1 MLKFLSIMKISYK
14 WLKNYV
20 DCNLPAEQVAAMLT
34 DCGLEVESL
43 DKFESVK
50 GGLEGIVVGEVKTC
64 FKHPDADRLHVTTVD
79 VGAKDLLNIVCG
91 APNVSAGQKVLV
103 ALVGTKLFMKNEVI
117 TIGKTRIRGVDSEGM
132 ICAED
137 ELGLG
142 TSHDGI
148 MVLDSDVK
156 VGISA
161 RDHFQVFEDDI
172 FEIGLTPNRAD
183 ATSHIGVARDLCAVL
198 NVQFG
203 GSRKLRFP
211 EIGTF
216 RVNAS
221 QNNFKIII
229 EEPDLCPRYTGLYI
243 KGVDVKES
251 PKWLKNALLSIGMRP
266 INNVVDITNFVL
278 YECGQPLH
286 AFDADSICGEKI
298 IVKRLPKGT
307 KFKTL
312 DEEERELNGEE
323 LMICNEEEG
332 MVIAGVFGGVKSGVT
347 EDTKNVFLESACFNP
362 QSIRKTSRFH
372 GLNTDASFRFERGS
386 DPEITLFA
394 IKRAAVLIQ
403 EIAGGAISSEVIDE
417 YPRKYNP
424 GRIHVSFSD
433 IDRLTGHKIDRQMI
447 TDILKWI
454 NVSVWDISESG
465 FSVFT
470 PSNKPDITR
479 EVDIIEEIL
488 RIYGYNRI
496 ELPDGIR
503 TSVTYRPLPDRE
515 EVKDAIANL
524 LTSNGYFEIMNNS
537 LTNSVYYSKFPALKE
552 NENVRLLNPNSK
564 ELDMLRQT
572 LLFGGLETIAY
583 NLNHKMLNLK
593 LFETGNV
600 YYGIKKGDGDSI
612 ESKFLEKEKLAV
624 LITGNENPESWRS
637 TDRKSDFFTLKSTVF
652 SILERLGIPSPVMDF
667 RNTDSDI
674 FVYGLQAGK
683 KGEASIMFGL
693 LNSSFNKFFDIRQ
706 DVFYAEFDLDYLIRL
721 QTAHKTLYQE
731 LPKYPEVRRDLAL
744 LLDRNIHFADIENL
758 AFITESNLLRKV
770 QLFDVYEGDKIGQG
784 MKSYAVSF
792 FLQDMNKTLTDNVID
807 GIMNKLI
814 SVFQKELGAKIR

>member
-1 MLKFLSIMKISYK
+1 MKISYK

-20 DCNLPAEQVAAMLT
+20 ECDLPAEKVAAMLT

-50 GGLEGIVVGEVKTC
+50 GGLEGIIIGEVKSC

-79 VGAKDLLNIVCG
+79 VGGKDLLNIVCG
-91 APNVSAGQKVLV
+91 APNVAAGQKVLV
-103 ALVGTKLFMKNEVI
+103 APVGTQLFMKNEII
-117 TIGKTRIRGVDSEGM
+117 TIRKTRIRGVDSEGM

-148 MVLDSDVK
+148 MVLDPDAK
-156 VGISA
+156 AGTPA
-161 RDHFQVFEDDI
+161 RDYFKVYEDDV

-203 GSRKLRFP
+203 SSRKLKFP

-243 KGVDVKES
+243 KGVDVRDS
-251 PKWLKNALLSIGMRP
+251 PQWLKDALLSIGMRP
-266 INNVVDITNFVL
+266 INNVVDITNYVL
-278 YECGQPLH
+278 YECGQPMH

-298 IVKRLPKGT
+298 IVKKMPKGT

-312 DEEERELNGEE
+312 DEVERELNGEE
-323 LMICNEEEG
+323 LMICNAKEG

-403 EIAGGAISSEVIDE
+403 EIAGGVISSEVIDE

-424 GRIHVSFSD
+424 DRIQVSYSN
-433 IDRLTGHKIDRQMI
+433 IDRLTGYKIDRKMI

-454 NVSVWDISESG
+454 NISIWDISESG
-465 FSVFT
+465 FSVYT

-515 EVKDAIANL
+515 EVKDTIAAL
-524 LTSNGYFEIMNNS
+524 LTSNGYFEIVNNS
-537 LTNSVYYSKFPALKE
+537 LTNSAYYSKFPSLKIY
-552 NENVRLLNPNSK
+552 ENVRLLNPNSK
-564 ELDMLRQT
+564 ELDMMRQT

-612 ESKFLEKEKLAV
+612 ENKFLEKEKLAV
-624 LITGNENPESWRS
+624 FITGNENPESWRLP
-637 TDRKSDFFTLKSTVF
+637 DRKSDFFTLKSTVF
-652 SILERLGIPSPVMDF
+652 CMLERLGIPAPAIDF
-667 RNTDSDI
+667 RNTVSDV
-674 FVYGLQAGK
+674 FVYGLQAGNK
-683 KGEASIMFGL
+683 EDAGIMFGL
-693 LNSSFNKFFDIRQ
+693 LNSSFNKCFDIRQ
-706 DVFYAEFDLDYLIRL
+706 DIYYAEFDLDYLFQLR
-721 QTAHKTLYQE
+721 TGHKTLYAE

-744 LLDRNIHFADIENL
+744 LLDKNVIFADIEKL
-758 AFITESNLLRKV
+758 AIKTESKLLRKI
-770 QLFDVYEGDKIGQG
+770 QLFDVYEGDKIGKG

-792 FLQDMNKTLTDNVID
+792 FLQDMNKTLTDNEID

-814 SVFQKELGAKIR
+814 SVFQKDLGAKIR